1 MKWLSTPFLDKG
13 RGLKTKVTF
22 PGRRMPEMWNVV
34 GPSAG
39 AYGGG
44 TASRVQDWENESKF
58 RKKDRGRERSRS
70 PLRNMS
76 ASAGYED
83 PKQMIACRTQPNKC
97 ELQYQLFRL
106 KRKFEEV
113 KKRYRQDKEI
123 WVKEKEMLLREV
135 SQIQAGENRRILLD
149 LRSILEGVQ
158 VKVQKEEDQR
168 AELQHQYSTDKYA
181 WELER
186 TELKYR
192 IAQLEVKANKQCI
205 ERTPQE
211 TRETIGKEREE
222 QKQLLANI
230 HSAAMDLRKEL
241 ENSERNWGREKMEL
255 LERFDNERKEWESQ
269 LNNMQRKIEQIY
281 WDVNSRQ
288 ECKLNSQRNGQKERK
303 NTSDDWVLLNLHAS
317 SLECNESHDAKDQN
331 CMKSA
336 RADGVGMEDVLL
348 TDTDQGI
355 GKSASNPLFIEE
367 LSLESLEEGGSSQN
381 LGNTQNDKKK
391 FSSALNAALRAI
403 AKVSEELCSY
413 QEEVQKKVSHRRTKS
428 VSYLQ
433 ECKETENGNTLLRN
447 ETSSDENSCV
457 SNDISE
463 ALGPTLS
470 EYQKCSEEQYNEKNW
485 NHSNRDG
492 HGISPGLSGGG
503 SLKDVFSSRK
513 KAPPVPPRT
522 SSWYLASSF
531 STFPPDHE
539 DAVKEDNSNYKT
551 QNRIAEKSC
560 NSPYVVKNFEA
571 NLQDNEQKSFI
582 DERMF
587 ETLSA
592 QIKYDMDPKCNKN
605 SNHSKWSCDE
615 TKLGF
620 RTENKYFRSTAKTFS
635 SDKNIM
641 LPTQEQS
648 LGPNSNSGLR
658 QTRPLSPKFNPSECN
673 FSNTSSTTGVCSTS
687 DVFVQSALDV
697 PSTQTGTFRR
707 TVIKTESCDPIVGG
721 KLVELAQNETTTYP
735 GSSFSLHSAGNVTA
749 TKQFS
754 SKHIGS
760 AFRPYRS
767 PSITNTK
774 IAGQDKHSNKFPG
787 WIADNDK
794 SHMLDQVDL
803 IPNNFTSPTLSPPC
817 TMSNFGIV
825 QTMLRNNERPASPSF
840 HVKKEVANGRIEQQA
855 SHSGSLHE
863 NPNKITHLVQ
873 ILHRDQEKKE
883 VRKKSGPCQ
892 CVSGQ
897 QASLPVTLPPVTMRL
912 NSVSFSRPARPQ
924 NCRLPSR
931 WATRSQC
938 APAVLNQ
945 AAQKHSRTFLFDIE
959 TSII

>member
-1 MKWLSTPFLDKG
+1 
-13 RGLKTKVTF
+13 
-22 PGRRMPEMWNVV
+22 
-34 GPSAG
+34 
-39 AYGGG
+39 
-44 TASRVQDWENESKF
+44 
-58 RKKDRGRERSRS
+58 
-70 PLRNMS
+70 MS

-269 LNNMQRKIEQIY
+269 LNNMQRKIEQ
-281 WDVNSRQ
+281 
-288 ECKLNSQRNGQKERK
+288 
-303 NTSDDWVLLNLHAS
+303 
-317 SLECNESHDAKDQN
+317 
-331 CMKSA
+331 
-336 RADGVGMEDVLL
+336 
-348 TDTDQGI
+348 
-355 GKSASNPLFIEE
+355 
-367 LSLESLEEGGSSQN
+367 
-381 LGNTQNDKKK
+381 
-391 FSSALNAALRAI
+391 ALRAI